1 LKVKQYQQR
10 TLDGLRLGGNR
21 QMSSLGLESVLI
33 GDVGDFVGDTIIT
46 NEAVGSLDGDGLV
59 LGSNVLQLTSSIS
72 GLAIASLPAMK
83 KVSIS

>member
-1 LKVKQYQQR
+1 MDDLC
-10 TLDGLRLGGNR
+10 LGGNG
-21 QMSSLGLESVLI
+21 QMGTLGLESVLI
-33 GDVGDFVGDTIIT
+33 GDVGDLVGDTIIT